1 MARLTSDFFVTA
13 LMRLVSRR
21 GDYATIVKKGAFQA
35 GAVFIVLRARTG
47 TITLYTPA
55 PQQVYGDEAGTGRLF
70 IKSTTVNDDATL
82 DNCMTKESR
91 FDPDY
96 WLVELELSDASADLP
111 FDITR

>member
-1 MARLTSDFFVTA
+1 MVRLTSDFFVTA

-21 GDYATIVKKGAFQA
+21 GDYATIVKKGALQA
-35 GAVFIVLRARTG
+35 GAVFIVLRARGG

-55 PQQVYGDEAGTGRLF
+55 PQQVYGYEVGAGRLF
-70 IKSTTVNDDATL
+70 TKSTAVNDDAAL
-82 DNCMTKESR
+82 ENYMTKESQ

-96 WLVELELSDASADLP
+96 WLVELEMSHAGAELP